1 MNSSRRRFLGLIT
14 SAAALPAHSRIAR
27 AQTYPA
33 RPLRLVVGVAAG
45 GANDT
50 VARLVAQAL

>member
-1 MNSSRRRFLGLIT
+1 VGLIT